1 MRNSTAAAIERKVA
15 RAKPGTFLRVSEL
28 AKGARSRHAVEH
40 ALSRLAAS
48 DAPVVRARKGLYYRG
63 VESRFGKTRPRPLD
77 IALAVTEHHGAGPA
91 GWTALRTL
99 GVTTQVP
106 AIDEIAVVGAV
117 PAGIDGVRF
126 HVRRNPDRFRLTFD
140 EIAALEAIRAWPT
153 HGDRESGDLGSAIR
167 ALVSA
172 GRIRPDR
179 LAKAAGREPASVR
192 SKLESL
198 LAAPAG

>member
-1 MRNSTAAAIERKVA
+1 MRNSIAATVGRKVA

-28 AKGARSRHAVEH
+28 AKDERSRHAVEH

-77 IALAVTEHHGAGPA
+77 VALEVAGPHGAGPA

-99 GVTTQVP
+99 GITTQLP
-106 AIDEIAVVGAV
+106 AIDEVAVIGAP
-117 PAGIDGVRF
+117 PAEIHGIRF
-126 HVRRNPDRFRLTFD
+126 HVRRNPDRLRLTID

-153 HGDRESGDLGSAIR
+153 HGDRESGDLSNAIR
-167 ALVSA
+167 ALVA
-172 GRIRPDR
+172 TGRIRSDR
-179 LAKAAGREPASVR
+179 LANAAGREPPDVRATVR
-192 SKLESL
+192 SI
-198 LAAPAG
+198 LAASAA